1 MKIYIY
7 KLIVTLFLFY
17 IFFEFTI
24 GLRIDYFKNKIDMI
38 SDHQTRLEI
47 KEKLKDELR
56 NGIEKENYFNEEERN
71 LISSFIKKIKKELNL
86 DANE

>member
-56 NGIEKENYFNEEERN
+56 KGIEKENYFTEEERN